1 METIGLI
8 YEITGNP
15 YFGINENEEYS
26 NKISEYVYPSEIN
39 DICVAIEN
47 LGFEYKIIDGPKG
60 LLNDVLS
67 GQKCDLYFNKSIGF
81 KGLERKIAVPAISQL
96 YKLPIIGS
104 NAYAMTLARH
114 KYHTNRLLSGMG
126 LKVPYSII
134 VKDVNLIP
142 KIKLFPVIVK
152 PNEESDSLG
161 ISENSICYNVNEVI
175 ENVIL
180 LFNNFKQPVIIEQFI
195 SGEEWKIAVIGNN
208 ENTHSYGGVNSLKNG
223 ITMKGTLQTRNDIL
237 DNLLTYSP
245 ISKCKLF
252 TKALRK
258 AEQVHNLLGLNDYS
272 RCDFRIGE
280 DNELYCME
288 VSTHPFLVN
297 SIKDSSFIYAA
308 MQQLLDY
315 NSIIKKIIEASK
327 IRNNMQYS

>member
-15 YFGINENEEYS
+15 YFGINENEDFN

-47 LGFEYKIIDGPKG
+47 LGFDYKIIDGPKG
-60 LLNDVLS
+60 LLKDIQN
-67 GQKCDLYFNKSIGF
+67 GIKCDLYFNKSIGF

-114 KYHTNRLLSGMG
+114 KYHTNRLLNGMG
-126 LKVPYSII
+126 FNVPYSI
-134 VKDVNLIP
+134 LIKNINSIP
-142 KIKLFPVIVK
+142 EIKLFPVIVK

-161 ISENSICYNVNEVI
+161 ITDKSICFNMNDVR

-180 LFNNFKQPVIIEQFI
+180 LFNIFKQPIIVEQFI

-208 ENTHSYGGVNSLKNG
+208 EDTHSFGGVNSLKNG
-223 ITMKGTLQTRNDIL
+223 NTMKGTLQTRNDIL
-237 DNLLTYSP
+237 NNALTYST
-245 ISKCKLF
+245 INNCKLY
-252 TKALRK
+252 TEALAV

-280 DNELYCME
+280 NNELYCME

-297 SIKDSSFIYAA
+297 SIKDSSFVYAA
-308 MQQLLDY
+308 IQQLHDY
-315 NSIIKKIIEASK
+315 NLIIKKIIDVAK
-327 IRNNMQYS
+327 IRNNLKYN